1 MSVGDLAITRR
12 ISLVAV
18 CCSKASASSRRS
30 DWIEFASSGRD
41 FFGTGWRRFDLAF
54 PPSFLVLVA
63 IRNIEMRLCCL
74 LRQPAAER
82 QGKEWGSQ
90 KRQA

>member
-1 MSVGDLAITRR
+1 
-12 ISLVAV
+12 
-18 CCSKASASSRRS
+18 
-30 DWIEFASSGRD
+30 
-41 FFGTGWRRFDLAF
+41 
-54 PPSFLVLVA
+54 VA

-82 QGKEWGSQ
+82 QGKERASQ

>member
-1 MSVGDLAITRR
+1 MPR
-12 ISLVAV
+12 ISLLAL
-18 CCSKASASSRRS
+18 CCSRTSASWRRNDSIDSASS
-30 DWIEFASSGRD
+30 GKD
-41 FFGTGWRRFDLAF
+41 FFETLRRCVCLVF
-54 PPSFLVLVA
+54 PADFLVGVA